1 MSESRAIPERPAPPL
16 QASVRTPSAEASA
29 PRQRSYQASAET
41 LKVLEEL
48 RDAFQLPTDSAVI
61 RRSLALARVLVRAA
75 AGAASIIVCRPDGT
89 YLEIVLRD

>member
-1 MSESRAIPERPAPPL
+1 MSESRAIPEPVPP
-16 QASVRTPSAEASA
+16 VWTPSAEASA

-48 RDAFQLPTDSAVI
+48 RGAFQLPTDSAVI

-75 AGAASIIVCRPDGT
+75 QGAASIIICRPDGT
-89 YLEIVLRD
+89 HLEVVLRD